1 MKRSR
6 ESKPMV
12 VEALLNKKQKLP
24 PPPPKE
30 STKVDILP
38 VLQNSFSGMRK
49 FKLKKQAAEDARK
62 RGLYIV
68 AYDVTTNFCKAFL
81 TCTAEELFYMVALQQ
96 TQYIHLTA
104 LPGGWQNA
112 YEGLLWER
120 PCIPFF
126 DLDAEVQYNKGIL
139 KRIDEITF
147 NFMEFVTQFLKKSY
161 PKNKAVQDIQCPND
175 WIVLDSSYRKKASRH
190 LLLRKEGIEF
200 QTMQDHSRFSVDLL
214 QELRQKALIQK
225 DKQALSLYVKK
236 QDKNKPVELCPI
248 ADASVYSVFQL
259 MRMFL
264 CSKRTQHRPL
274 LVAAG
279 FPEHPSVRE
288 CFEKNNGPYSNRPT
302 RRLFFD
308 CLISHVSNT
317 LPHAERLA
325 YKRTKIVK
333 THLNALVTTTT
344 KATNVTV
351 TTTTSDGE
359 SLKVHFSPSD
369 VTTDVALESSD
380 WRCYALLSILK
391 QEPHLK
397 GWMMTT
403 TSNLADFKMCPTSST
418 KNGDTIYIVS
428 PKQTKFC
435 PLKNSDHSSRGKVWI
450 TIPPSGRMKL
460 KCKSAAC
467 HGKYND
473 LKKTGFLLKRL
484 DAKQIRHLW
493 PNKT

>member
-1 MKRSR
+1 MKRPR
-6 ESKPMV
+6 DSKPKNPV
-12 VEALLNKKQKLP
+12 AVAEKKPRLEPNTPSAPRQIMSGTRKYRRK
-24 PPPPKE
+24 KE
-30 STKVDILP
+30 
-38 VLQNSFSGMRK
+38 
-49 FKLKKQAAEDARK
+49 AAEDARK

-68 AYDVTTNFCKAFL
+68 AYDVTPNYSKAFF
-81 TCTAEELFYMVALQQ
+81 TCTGEELFCMTALQQ
-96 TQYIHLTA
+96 PQCAHLMA
-104 LPGGWQNA
+104 LPGGWQNS

-126 DLDAEVQYNKGIL
+126 DLDAEVQHNRGIL

-147 NFMEFVTQFLKKSY
+147 TFMEFVTRFLKKSY
-161 PKNKAVQDIQCPND
+161 PKNKAVQDIHCPND

-214 QELRQKALIQK
+214 QELRHKALIQK
-225 DKQALSLYVKK
+225 DKQALTLYVKK

-264 CSKRTQHRPL
+264 CSKRGQQRPL

-288 CFEKNNGPYSNRPT
+288 CFKIHNGPYSDRPT

-308 CLISHVSNT
+308 CLISHVSDT
-317 LPHAERLA
+317 FPHEERLC

-333 THLNALVTTTT
+333 THLNALATTSV
-344 KATNVTV
+344 KSTNVTV
-351 TTTTSDGE
+351 ITTTSDGKP
-359 SLKVHFSPSD
+359 LKVQFSPSD
-369 VTTDVALESSD
+369 VSTDVAMEGTD
-380 WRCYALLSILK
+380 WRAHALLSILK

-397 GWMMTT
+397 GWMMTA
-403 TSNLADFKMCPTSST
+403 TSSLADFKMCPTSTT
-418 KNGDTIYIVS
+418 KSGDTIYIVS
-428 PKQTKFC
+428 PKNTKFC
-435 PLKNSDHSSRGKVWI
+435 PLKNSDHSSCGKVWI
-450 TIPPSGRMKL
+450 TIPPSGHMKL
-460 KCKSAAC
+460 KCKSNPC
-467 HGKYND
+467 HSKYNN

-484 DAKQIRHLW
+484 EPRQIRHLW